1 MQVIEICLLEYEDR
15 TRQVEAATVEVVFSK
30 QCEKQMVCRTVC
42 CELHCM
48 GADR

>member
-1 MQVIEICLLEYEDR
+1 MIEICLLEYEDR

-30 QCEKQMVCRTVC
+30 QCEKQMVCRAEC
-42 CELHCM
+42 CGLDCT